1 MADSGPRNCSN
12 CGAENLVSAF
22 TSAGTEPHLKNCLE
36 CRTKQCTQDPNS
48 ERAPKASSL
57 YTSTTP
63 LPPTSNISLV
73 SDSMLVE
80 KVTAYVKQ
88 YMSHYDGSHDFDH
101 VLRVLGLARLIA
113 SFPSPQVPSFS
124 PLPKANASPPQY
136 DPVIITLSA
145 LLHDVSDKKY
155 LKPGDSA
162 DTMVYELLVSFGAPD
177 SLAEKIQRVVSNVSF
192 STETKSAESQEKVRR
207 LVQEIP
213 ELGVVQDADR
223 LDAIGGVGI
232 GRTFT
237 YGGAAGG
244 VGRKGRGM
252 QETIEHFTDKL
263 ERLEGLMKTTEGR
276 RLAAERTKRLKIFR
290 EWWGEEVRM
299 AQEGL
304 EAA

>member
-1 MADSGPRNCSN
+1 VPNKGKTISS
-12 CGAENLVSAF
+12 LTVQF
-22 TSAGTEPHLKNCLE
+22 TDLQIQQ
-36 CRTKQCTQDPNS
+36 RTQDPDAEPAS
-48 ERAPKASSL
+48 KASSL
-57 YTSTTP
+57 CASTTP
-63 LPPTSNISLV
+63 LPPSNISLV
-73 SDSMLVE
+73 SDSILVE

-113 SFPSPQVPSFS
+113 SSPSPQVLSSSTSS
-124 PLPKANASPPQY
+124 PLLNTNAAPPHYSPI
-136 DPVIITLSA
+136 IITLSA
-145 LLHDVSDKKY
+145 LLHDVGDKKY
-155 LKPGDSA
+155 LKPGENA

-192 STETKSAESQEKVRR
+192 STETKSAESREKVWR

-223 LDAIGGVGI
+223 LDAIGAVGI

-237 YGGAAGG
+237 YGGV
-244 VGRKGRGM
+244 VGKSGQKGRGM
-252 QETIEHFTDKL
+252 QESIEHFTDKL
-263 ERLEGLMKTTEGR
+263 ERLEGMMKTTEGR
-276 RLAAERTKRLKIFR
+276 RLAAERTRRLTLFR
-290 EWWGEEVRM
+290 EWWGEEVWM